1 MESTTE
7 TIKVE
12 REVLIEASP
21 ATVWEFLVD
30 PAKTVRWM
38 GTSAELEP
46 HPGGLYRVDVVPGH
60 IARGEF
66 VELDPPHR
74 VVFTWGWEEG
84 EDGPGAVP
92 PGSSTIEIELTPQ
105 GNGTLLRFTHRDLP
119 GPESAQSHGHG
130 WDHYLGR
137 LVAAA
142 AGGDPG
148 MDPWVETRGASA

>member
-30 PAKTVRWM
+30 PEKAVRWM
-38 GTSAELEP
+38 GRSAVLEP

-60 IARGEF
+60 IA
-66 VELDPPHR
+66 
-74 VVFTWGWEEG
+74 
-84 EDGPGAVP
+84 
-92 PGSSTIEIELTPQ
+92 LTPQ

-119 GPESAQSHGHG
+119 SPESAQSHGHG
-130 WDHYLGR
+130 WDHYIGR
-137 LVAAA
+137 LVTAAG
-142 AGGDPG
+142 GGDPG
-148 MDPWVETRGASA
+148 IDPWVESRGASA